1 MVASTTTARTCTNGH
16 SYVKTSDCPVCPS
29 CEKEQK
35 PATGLLAE
43 LAAPARR
50 ALANKG
56 ISTVEQ
62 LSTFSQKE
70 ILQLHGIG
78 KSTLPKLQQALA
90 ARQLT
95 FKISN

>member
-1 MVASTTTARTCTNGH
+1 MVAQTTTVRTCANGH
-16 SYVKTSDCPVCPS
+16 SYAKTSDCPVCPF

-35 PATGLLAE
+35 PATGLLSE

-56 ISTVEQ
+56 ITTVEQ
-62 LSTFSQKE
+62 LATFSQKE

-78 KSTLPKLQQALA
+78 KSSLPKLQQALA
-90 ARQLT
+90 AQKLT
-95 FKISN
+95 FKTSN

>member
-1 MVASTTTARTCTNGH
+1 MVAKTTTAKTCANGH
-16 SYVKTSDCPVCPS
+16 LYVKTSNCPVCPF
-29 CEKEQK
+29 CEKEQQ
-35 PATGLLAE
+35 PATGLLSE

-56 ISTVEQ
+56 ITTVEQ

-78 KSTLPKLQQALA
+78 KSALPKLQQALA
-90 ARQLT
+90 AQNLT
-95 FKISN
+95 FKTSN